1 MRGWEAPVF
10 TERTSVGLDVHARSV
25 AAAGLDTITG
35 EVRER
40 QLRPDT
46 KAVLSWLTELPGPV
60 AVTYEAGPTGFG
72 LARDLTAAGFRCEV
86 AAPSKIRRAPG
97 DRVKTDSRDA
107 LLLARLLRMDD
118 LTAVKVPSIEQEAA
132 RDLVRARE
140 DCRGDLTRARHRLS
154 KLLLRHGLVF
164 DGQSAWTSTHDR
176 WLRQV
181 RAGALWPAGTRSTF
195 DACYETVVTT
205 TARRDRLDAEIAAMA
220 ADSEFTPVT
229 CRLGC
234 LRGISTLTGFGL
246 AVEIGD
252 WDRFNGSSIGA
263 FVGLTPSEHSSGSS
277 RSQGSITKTGNS
289 HARRLLVE
297 AAWHHQRA
305 YRPGKTMQDR
315 WALAPIAAQ
324 VRGDAGNRRLHRQW
338 LRFTARKKRP
348 TIAVVAIARELAGWC
363 WSLATLD
370 LDEPSTG

>member
-1 MRGWEAPVF
+1 MSHPRWPPRREPPLGEDPPAPAPEHQGGSNGDAAEQRAPVF
-10 TERTSVGLDVHARSV
+10 HQPPPSKSSSRLSLPKLGRGRKREKAPSARY
-25 AAAGLDTITG
+25 TC
-35 EVRER
+35 
-40 QLRPDT
+40 
-46 KAVLSWLTELPGPV
+46 
-60 AVTYEAGPTGFG
+60 AVTGIE
-72 LARDLTAAGFRCEV
+72 
-86 AAPSKIRRAPG
+86 APSDSEWEQYGGGACRAWFHY
-97 DRVKTDSRDA
+97 V
-107 LLLARLLRMDD
+107 LLA
-118 LTAVKVPSIEQEAA
+118 A
-132 RDLVRARE
+132 
-140 DCRGDLTRARHRLS
+140 
-154 KLLLRHGLVF
+154 
-164 DGQSAWTSTHDR
+164 
-176 WLRQV
+176 
-181 RAGALWPAGTRSTF
+181 
-195 DACYETVVTT
+195 
-205 TARRDRLDAEIAAMA
+205 
-220 ADSEFTPVT
+220 SEFTLVAR
-229 CRLGC
+229 RLGC
-234 LRGISTLTGFGL
+234 FRGISTLTGFAL

-252 WDRFNGSSIGA
+252 WTRFSRSSIGA

-370 LDEPSTG
+370 LDEPSIG